1 MRDILLVLVLAII
14 LCADLVGC
22 APNATAQATP
32 PPAAP
37 PTQAPASPAPV
48 AALPQPAATST
59 PVAGVGTSTAAPVPV
74 VSVPADAV
82 SPRGTMQLASFS
94 FSPNTVAARVGQP
107 VRLTLQNG
115 DNIFHEFSLDNSDID
130 VQVAPGTMQKVDL
143 VFSKPGTY
151 VIACNLTEEGNHR
164 GSGMV
169 GKIEVEPP

>member
-1 MRDILLVLVLAII
+1 MRDILLYLFLVVV
-14 LCADLVGC
+14 LCAGLVGC
-22 APNATAQATP
+22 GPTATVQATP
-32 PPAAP
+32 PTPAP

-59 PVAGVGTSTAAPVPV
+59 TVAAGTTPTDAPVPV
-74 VSVPADAV
+74 VSVPADPA

-115 DNIFHEFSLDNSDID
+115 DNIFHQFSLDNSEID
-130 VQVAPGTMQKVDL
+130 VQVAPGTAQKVDL

-151 VIACNLTEEGNHR
+151 VFACNLTEEGNHR

-169 GKIEVEPP
+169 GKIVVEP